1 MRHFSYFAKPLDGL
15 EKELLWNHSLRRF
28 KIMQNVSLGKYIL
41 EKKKSVYL
49 WLSSTLI
56 YKSKIIS

>member
-1 MRHFSYFAKPLDGL
+1 MRHFSYFAKALDGL

-41 EKKKSVYL
+41 EKKSLYL

>member
-41 EKKKSVYL
+41 KKKVCVFMAFLY
-49 WLSSTLI
+49 TD
-56 YKSKIIS
+56 

>member
-28 KIMQNVSLGKYIL
+28 KIRQNVSPGKYIL
-41 EKKKSVYL
+41 WEKKKPHLCVFMAFFNPDL
-49 WLSSTLI
+49 
-56 YKSKIIS
+56 

>member
-28 KIMQNVSLGKYIL
+28 KIRQNVSPGKYIL
-41 EKKKSVYL
+41 EKKKKLCVFMAFFNPDL
-49 WLSSTLI
+49 
-56 YKSKIIS
+56 

>member
-41 EKKKSVYL
+41 EKKSLYL

>member
-28 KIMQNVSLGKYIL
+28 KIRQNVSPGKYIL
-41 EKKKSVYL
+41 EKKKKKQLCVFMAFFNPDL
-49 WLSSTLI
+49 
-56 YKSKIIS
+56 